1 MRWGPRAGARVAE
14 DVVVPGEGRI
24 TSIVPDPRRAGAV
37 RVSVDGRPRWTLAA
51 GAVQDVVVGAVLTD
65 ALVGRLEVAAD
76 VEGALRAALRAF
88 SHRSFARREL
98 GRRLVRKGHP
108 TPAVEAALEEC
119 ERMGLVDDLAFARA
133 FVESRAARGRGPA
146 RVARDLGA
154 AGVERSVIDKAL
166 AQWPESAAPEEQALA
181 LARKRA
187 GQLRDVER
195 QVRRRRVLAYL
206 ARRGFTGST
215 AQAAVREAMGA

>member
-1 MRWGPRAGARVAE
+1 MRWGPRAGAQVAE
-14 DVVVPGEGRI
+14 SVVVPGEGRL
-24 TSIVPDPRRAGAV
+24 SAIVPDPRRAGAV
-37 RVSVDGRPRWTLAA
+37 RLSVDGRLRWTVAA
-51 GAVQDVVVGAVLTD
+51 AAVDGLPVGALLTE
-65 ALVGRLEVAAD
+65 LLTGRLEAAAD
-76 VEGALRAALRAF
+76 AEGALRSALKAF
-88 SHRSFARREL
+88 TYRSYARREL

-108 TPAVEAALEEC
+108 EPAVESALTEC
-119 ERMGLVDDLAFARA
+119 ERMGLIDDLAFART
-133 FVESRAARGRGPA
+133 FVETRAARGRGPS

-154 AGVERSVIDKAL
+154 IGVERSIIDQAL
-166 AQWPESAAPEEQALA
+166 AQWPESAAPESQALA

-215 AQAAVREAMGA
+215 AIAAVREAMGG